1 MVGGQQCHPAP
12 PSAFLSPGDPLS
24 PRVRCPHRIGGLLL
38 LPPGKWLKFDINVAL
53 TRCRK
58 LFFYQHLLPS
68 FAQGI
73 RQC

>member
-1 MVGGQQCHPAP
+1 MVGGQQCHRAP
-12 PSAFLSPGDPLS
+12 PIAFLSPGDPLS
-24 PRVRCPHRIGGLLL
+24 PRVRCPHRIRRL
-38 LPPGKWLKFDINVAL
+38 LPPGKWLRFDINVAL

>member
-1 MVGGQQCHPAP
+1 MVGSQQCHRAP